1 MKTATMQT
9 RPAWDAVV
17 LTASSARQAELYQGE
32 IQRRQLSGA
41 LSAGTEFLVVPDP
54 GDRRVGSGGATIHAL
69 GVLSKGLEWW
79 SSHRVLLIHSGGDS
93 RRLPQ
98 YSPVGKLF
106 GVLPARTRA
115 GETTTVFDE
124 TMELSAAWA
133 EGMPNGLLVASGDV
147 VLRFDASE
155 VQWDRPGVTGV
166 AMRLDAE
173 TASHHGVYVVGE
185 NDQVYTFL
193 QKPAFATIK
202 AAGGVFADGR
212 VAVDIGLLRFDPE
225 LTVALT
231 ELAGFRTL
239 PAVDLYDHITRGL
252 TGEWTPEA
260 GAGLFWRELKLILG
274 PAAFHC
280 AVVEGEFLHVGT
292 TRSFRS
298 LAAGAAGA
306 GQAAGAAVA
315 KCLLDSVIGVECTLG
330 HESVILE
337 CDLAGPVCAGRGAIL
352 HGLTLISGP
361 VEVPEDTVVHQL
373 PVSGMPGV
381 GMAGS
386 GMPGRGIEASGWVIR
401 AYGTEDDPK
410 QPLDR
415 ATWFNRPVLETL
427 QRLGLSVEDV
437 WGSEDAPTLWNARLF
452 PVTTPDGAWACAR
465 WMMGYAGGHGGGYNN
480 ARWRSAQ
487 RLSLAEGAQL
497 ADGKVLAEMRSHR
510 LQGIWQKTAFELA
523 ESGTDLRPLL
533 ANLPGLAP
541 AAAVGR
547 SLRSHAEKLREGGPE
562 ELTHAASHLVQ
573 AARLLSRAGF
583 EREAAASEAA
593 AFTCIQDAVCASAQA
608 SSERSL
614 DAWRFDRVHVSAPPR
629 IDLGGGWSDTP
640 PFCFDWGGTVL
651 NCALEIDGA
660 YPIETLIRRIDEPV
674 IRCNSDGNGAPAEFR
689 TSEELLAPCGPG
701 SVFSIPRVALLLH
714 GIPEAGPGAEKP
726 LEETLRKLG
735 GGLEI
740 RCRVQLPVG
749 SGLGTSSILAATV
762 MRALATMSGRALS
775 DHALSDEVMQLEQ
788 RMTTGGGWQD
798 QAGGIFPG
806 AKLLITG
813 PGLRQRIRVQPVAW
827 NPERQQEFSERLV
840 LYNTGIQRMA
850 KDLLRQVVSR
860 YLARE
865 TATVQVLHSIK
876 TLAVEMSYAMA
887 EGDWKHL
894 GDLLDRHWRLNQI
907 LDPHTANAPINAIL
921 ERARPWVY
929 GAKLAGA
936 GGGGFLMLL
945 ARDAEAADALR
956 TELAQE
962 TASGGSVVEFRIA
975 TDGLRVKSEGGGA
988 STPGQP
994 RPTELGCVAGPLP
1007 VRA

>member
-1 MKTATMQT
+1 MYTLTMQT
-9 RPAWDAVV
+9 RSAWDAVV
-17 LTASSARQAELYQGE
+17 LTASSARQAELYRGE
-32 IQRRQLSGA
+32 IERRQLSGA
-41 LSAGTEFLVVPDP
+41 LPAGTEFLVVPDP
-54 GDRRVGSGGATIHAL
+54 GDQRVGSGGATIYAL
-69 GVLSKGLEWW
+69 GALAKTREWW
-79 SSHRVLLIHSGGDS
+79 NTHRVLLIHSGGDS

-106 GVLPARTRA
+106 GVLPARARA

-133 EGMPNGLLVASGDV
+133 EGIPNGLLVAAGDV
-147 VLRFDASE
+147 VLRFDASAVE
-155 VQWDRPGVTGV
+155 WDQPGATGV
-166 AMRLDAE
+166 AMLLDAE
-173 TASHHGVYVVGE
+173 TASHHGVYVVSPQG
-185 NDQVYTFL
+185 QVYTFL
-193 QKPAFATIK
+193 QKPALAQIK

-225 LTVALT
+225 LTAALS

-252 TGEWTPEA
+252 TGEWSPDS
-260 GAGLFWRELKLILG
+260 GAGPFWRELKLTLS

-280 AVVEGEFLHVGT
+280 SVVEGEFLHVGT
-292 TRSFRS
+292 TRSFRA
-298 LAAGAAGA
+298 LAAGAAGVD
-306 GQAAGAAVA
+306 G
-315 KCLLDSVIGVECTLG
+315 LLDSVIVAECSAG
-330 HESVILE
+330 HEAVILE

-352 HGLTLISGP
+352 HGLTGIGGR

-373 PVSGMPGV
+373 PVSGL
-381 GMAGS
+381 AG
-386 GMPGRGIEASGWVIR
+386 GINGWVIR
-401 AYGTEDDPK
+401 AYGAEDDPK
-410 QPLDR
+410 QPLDQ
-415 ATWFNRPVLETL
+415 ATWFNRPILETL
-427 QRLGLSVEDV
+427 RRLGLSVEDV
-437 WGSEDAPTLWNARLF
+437 WGSEEAPTLWNARLF
-452 PVTTPDGAWACAR
+452 PVTTPDEAWACAR
-465 WMMGYAGGHGGGYNN
+465 WMMGYSSGYGSGHGGG
-480 ARWRSAQ
+480 ADGVQAWRRAV
-487 RLSLAEGAQL
+487 RLSLAASAQC
-497 ADGKVLAEMRSHR
+497 ADGKVLAEMRGHR
-510 LQGIWQKTAFELA
+510 LQGIWQKTAVELA

-541 AAAVGR
+541 AAAAGR
-547 SLRSHAEKLREGGPE
+547 SLRAHADKLREDGPE

-583 EREAAASEAA
+583 EREAEASEAA
-593 AFTCIQDAVCASAQA
+593 AFTCIRDAVCASAQA

-614 DAWRFDRVHVSAPPR
+614 DAWRFERVHVSAPPR

-651 NCALEIDGA
+651 NCAFEINGE
-660 YPIETLIRRIDEPV
+660 YPIETEIRRIDAPV
-674 IRCNSDGNGAPAEFR
+674 IRCSSDGHGAAVEYR
-689 TSEELLAPCGPG
+689 TAEELRAPCGPG
-701 SVFSIPRVALLLH
+701 SVFSIPRVALMLH
-714 GIPEAGPGAEKP
+714 GIPEADRR
-726 LEETLRKLG
+726 LEDTLEKLG

-740 RCRVQLPVG
+740 GCRVRLPVG

-762 MRALATMSGRALS
+762 VRALATLSGRALS

-827 NPERQQEFSERLV
+827 SGDRQQEFSRHLV
-840 LYNTGIQRMA
+840 LYDTGIQRMA

-865 TATVQVLHSIK
+865 TATLQVLHSIK

-887 EGDWKHL
+887 EDDWKHL
-894 GDLLDRHWRLNQI
+894 GELLDRHWQLNQI

-921 ERARPWVY
+921 ERARPWIH

-945 ARDAEAADALR
+945 VTDPEAAEALR
-956 TELAQE
+956 GELAQG
-962 TASGGSVVEFRIA
+962 AAAQGSVVNFRLA
-975 TDGLRVKSEGGGA
+975 TDGLRVESEGA
-988 STPGQP
+988 I
-994 RPTELGCVAGPLP
+994 V
-1007 VRA
+1007 

>member
-1 MKTATMQT
+1 MAVTMQA

-17 LTASSARQAELYQGE
+17 LTASSERQAEMYRGE

-41 LSAGTEFLVVPDP
+41 LPDGTEFLVVPDP

-69 GVLSKGLEWW
+69 GVLAKGLDWW
-79 SSHRVLLIHSGGDS
+79 RTHRVLLVHSGGDS

-106 GVLPARTRA
+106 GVLPCRTRA
-115 GETTTVFDE
+115 GETTTVFDD
-124 TMELSAAWA
+124 TMELSGAWA
-133 EGMPNGLLVASGDV
+133 EGIPNGVLVASGDV
-147 VLRFDASE
+147 VLRFDASGVE
-155 VQWDRPGVTGV
+155 WGRPGVTGM

-173 TASHHGVYVVGE
+173 TGSHHGVYVVGP

-202 AAGGVFADGR
+202 AAGGVFEDGR

-252 TGEWTPEA
+252 TGEWSPEA
-260 GAGLFWRELKLILG
+260 GAGLFWRELKLILS

-280 AVVEGEFLHVGT
+280 PVVEGEFLHVGT
-292 TRSFRS
+292 TRSFRT
-298 LAAGAAGA
+298 LAAGAAGSS
-306 GQAAGAAVA
+306 GV
-315 KCLLDSVIGVECTLG
+315 LDSVIGGECKVG
-330 HESVILE
+330 HEAVILE
-337 CDLAGPVCAGRGAIL
+337 CDLTGPVCAGRGAIL
-352 HGLTLISGP
+352 HGLTGLTGR
-361 VEVPEDTVVHQL
+361 VEVPEETVLHQL
-373 PVSGMPGV
+373 PVCG
-381 GMAGS
+381 A
-386 GMPGRGIEASGWVIR
+386 IETGWVIR
-401 AYGTEDDPK
+401 AYGSEDDPK
-410 QPLDR
+410 QPLAT
-415 ATWFNRPVLETL
+415 ATWFNRPILETL
-427 QRLGLSVEDV
+427 QRLGLSVDDV
-437 WGSEDAPTLWNARLF
+437 WDSEDSPTLWNAQLF
-452 PVTTPDGAWACAR
+452 PVASPDEAWQCAR
-465 WMMGYAGGHGGGYNN
+465 WMMGYAGNYGLQQ
-480 ARWRSAQ
+480 WRRAQ
-487 RLSLAEGAQL
+487 RLSLAGSAQC
-497 ADGKVLAEMRSHR
+497 ADGKVLAEARNHR
-510 LQGIWQKTAFELA
+510 LQGIWQNTAVELA

-541 AAAVGR
+541 AAAAGR
-547 SLRSHAEKLREGGPE
+547 ALRARAEKLRGDGQE
-562 ELTHAASHLVQ
+562 ELTHAASHLAQ

-583 EREAAASEAA
+583 EREARESEAL
-593 AFTCIQDAVCASAQA
+593 AFVCIQDAVGASAPA
-608 SSERSL
+608 LLERRL
-614 DAWRFDRVHVSAPPR
+614 EPWRFERVQVSAPPR

-651 NCALEIDGA
+651 NCALEINGA
-660 YPIETLIRRIDEPV
+660 YPIVTEIRRIDEPV
-674 IRCNSDGNGAPAEFR
+674 IRCNSDGNGAPVEYR

-701 SVFSIPRVALLLH
+701 SVFSIPRVALALH
-714 GIPEAGPGAEKP
+714 GIPVAGEA
-726 LEETLRKLG
+726 LDETLKKLG
-735 GGLEI
+735 GGLQVD
-740 RCRVQLPVG
+740 CRVQLPVG

-762 MRALATMSGRALS
+762 MRALATMSGRTLS
-775 DHALSDEVMQLEQ
+775 DHELSDEVMQLEQ

-827 NPERQQEFSERLV
+827 TGERQKEFSRRLV

-876 TLAVEMSYAMA
+876 TLAVEMSYALA
-887 EGDWKHL
+887 EGDWQHL
-894 GDLLDRHWRLNQI
+894 GELLDRHWESNQV

-921 ERARPWVY
+921 DRARPY
-929 GAKLAGA
+929 IHGAKLAGA

-945 ARDAEAADALR
+945 ARDEQAAEALR
-956 TELAQE
+956 NSLARV
-962 TASGGSVVEFRIA
+962 ASERGAVVPYRVAEE
-975 TDGLRVKSEGGGA
+975 GLRIETSRALLG
-988 STPGQP
+988 STLEPGCQAA
-994 RPTELGCVAGPLP
+994 CVIE
-1007 VRA
+1007 

>member
-1 MKTATMQT
+1 MAVTMQT

-17 LTASSARQAELYQGE
+17 LTASSARQAELYRGE

-41 LSAGTEFLVVPDP
+41 LPAGTEFLVVPDP
-54 GDRRVGSGGATIHAL
+54 GDRRIGSGGATINAL
-69 GVLSKGLEWW
+69 GVLAKGLEWW
-79 SSHRVLLIHSGGDS
+79 NSHRVLLVHSGGDS

-106 GVLPARTRA
+106 GVLPCRTRA
-115 GETTTVFDE
+115 GETTTLFDE

-133 EGMPNGLLVASGDV
+133 DGIPNGLLVASGDV
-147 VLRFDASE
+147 VLRFDASQ
-155 VQWDRPGVTGV
+155 VQWDRAGATGV

-173 TASHHGVYVVGE
+173 TASHHGVYVVGAA
-185 NDQVYTFL
+185 DQVYTFL

-292 TRSFRS
+292 TRSFRT

-306 GQAAGAAVA
+306 GGV
-315 KCLLDSVIGVECTLG
+315 LDSVIGAECSVG
-330 HESVILE
+330 HEAVILE

-352 HGLTLISGP
+352 HGLTGINGR

-373 PVSGMPGV
+373 PVSGLAETGLAMGRPGI
-381 GMAGS
+381 A
-386 GMPGRGIEASGWVIR
+386 GWVIR

-410 QPLDR
+410 QPLDT

-437 WGSEDAPTLWNARLF
+437 WGSEEAPTLWNARLF
-452 PVTTPDGAWACAR
+452 PVATPDEAWACAR
-465 WMMGYAGGHGGGYNN
+465 WMMGYAGGNGYNN
-480 ARWRSAQ
+480 VQWRSAV
-487 RLSLAEGAQL
+487 RLSLAESAQC

-510 LQGIWQKTAFELA
+510 LQGIWQKTAVELA

-541 AAAVGR
+541 AAAAGR
-547 SLRSHAEKLREGGPE
+547 SLRAHAEKLREGGPE
-562 ELTHAASHLVQ
+562 ELTHAASHLAQ

-583 EREAAASEAA
+583 EREAEASEAA

-614 DAWRFDRVHVSAPPR
+614 ELWRFDKVHVSAPPR

-651 NCALEIDGA
+651 NCALEINGA

-674 IRCNSDGNGAPAEFR
+674 IRCNSDGNGAAVEYR

-701 SVFSIPRVALLLH
+701 SVFSIPRVALSLH
-714 GIPEAGPGAEKP
+714 GIPEAGQS
-726 LEETLRKLG
+726 LEDTLRKLG

-827 NPERQQEFSERLV
+827 TEERQQEFSEHLV

-876 TLAVEMSYAMA
+876 TLALEMSYAMA
-887 EGDWKHL
+887 EGEWKHL
-894 GDLLDRHWRLNQI
+894 GELLDRHWRLNQI

-921 ERARPWVY
+921 ERARPWIY

-945 ARDAEAADALR
+945 ARDVQAAHALR
-956 TELAQE
+956 TELAQG
-962 TASGGSVVEFRIA
+962 TAAGGSVVEFRIA
-975 TDGLRVKSEGGGA
+975 TDGLRVKSEGRIA

-994 RPTELGCVAGPLP
+994 RPTEFGCVAGPVP
-1007 VRA
+1007 ARA